1 MTYICRNFCDRSNNP
16 KVYRATMEDEARNWC
31 KFTSKDFYGI
41 FCFSK
46 EGAEPLEFWSGGR
59 KYKTVARAQ
68 IAGSS

>member
-1 MTYICRNFCDRSNNP
+1 
-16 KVYRATMEDEARNWC
+16 MEDEARNWC